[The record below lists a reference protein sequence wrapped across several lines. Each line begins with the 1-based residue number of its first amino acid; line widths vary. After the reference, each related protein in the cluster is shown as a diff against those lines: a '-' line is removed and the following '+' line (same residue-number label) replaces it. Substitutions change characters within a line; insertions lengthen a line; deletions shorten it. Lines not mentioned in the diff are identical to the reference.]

1 MSMSVNINLE
11 TGIRYG
17 IISAH
22 SLDQDLV
29 HDLLYHIGE
38 DLTYAEAELEA
49 SNIAECEAEN
59 IEEEVRIAIAEAGGF
74 TDREYEDI
82 SEEWVEKAYED
93 LGCDGR
99 EDYIQRRIG
108 EQMDNY
114 YCEEPI
120 TAFTYEG
127 VKGQTTWLGGAL
139 LVVVLES
146 PYTCTR
152 HLCSPCVPGSIDL
165 DSPEH
170 QDGCLGYDVPTS
182 WRYERYEGN

>member
-1 MSMSVNINLE
+1 MAYSHNLQPNVAPN
-11 TGIRYG
+11 GIRYG
-17 IISAH
+17 IISAN

-74 TDREYEDI
+74 TDREYEDVI
-82 SEEWVEKAYED
+82 EEWVEKAYKD
-93 LGCDGR
+93 LGYDGR
-99 EDYIQRRIG
+99 EDYIQRRIE

-114 YCEEPI
+114 YCEEPV

-139 LVVVLES
+139 LLWIFDS
-146 PYTCTR
+146 PYTGTFQ
-152 HLCSPCVPGSIDL
+152 LCSPCVPNACNL
-165 DSPEH
+165 DQPEN
-170 QDGCLGYDVPTS
+170 GGYAGYTVPTH
-182 WRYERYEGN
+182 WLA